1 MMDIKNVEEEI
12 KNPIESFDVR
22 QLIMKS
28 APPFEWCDQDYSHP
42 IQQLGGYYFGIG
54 DGFDYDEQKVK
65 EADELTLWK
74 LYALIQNYWLVHYE
88 EWYGKNEN
96 MIFNMRNSITIKPE
110 DVGKD
115 MLSVYEKYY
124 NWRK

>member
-1 MMDIKNVEEEI
+1 MDIKNVEEVS

-28 APPFEWCDQDYSHP
+28 APPLEWCKQDYSHP
-42 IQQLGGYYFGIG
+42 IQQLGSYYFGIG
-54 DGFDYDEQKVK
+54 DGFEYDEQKVK
-65 EADELTLWK
+65 EADEATLWK
-74 LYALIQNYWLVHYE
+74 LYALIQNYWLIHYE
-88 EWYGKNEN
+88 AWYSKNAN
-96 MIFNMRNSITIKPE
+96 LINRMRNSIIIKPE

-124 NWRK
+124 DWSK